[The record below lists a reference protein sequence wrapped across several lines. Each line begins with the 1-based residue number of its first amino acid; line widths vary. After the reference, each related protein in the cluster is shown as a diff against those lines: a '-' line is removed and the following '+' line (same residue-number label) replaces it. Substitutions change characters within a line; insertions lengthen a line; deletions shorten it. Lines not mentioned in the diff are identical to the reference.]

1 MRKERE
7 EAETIKSEKEEA
19 KKFAEE
25 PEKEALER
33 YRVVEEE
40 RKAKEDADKKF
51 KEEEEAREAFQH
63 LDNDGDGILTLEEL
77 RSRQTF
83 DTNRDGQVTEE
94 EARVSQVFSVHFSSS
109 CCSISSSE
117 ESGCDLPYIKVEVKY
132 REYPGKVDYL
142 CS

>member
-1 MRKERE
+1 MYGYNKFLNEDRYNSFQAKIEELRRERE

-63 LDNDGDGILTLEEL
+63 LDNNGDSILTLEEL

-94 EARVSQVFSVHFSSS
+94 EARVS
-109 CCSISSSE
+109 
-117 ESGCDLPYIKVEVKY
+117 
-132 REYPGKVDYL
+132 
-142 CS
+142 